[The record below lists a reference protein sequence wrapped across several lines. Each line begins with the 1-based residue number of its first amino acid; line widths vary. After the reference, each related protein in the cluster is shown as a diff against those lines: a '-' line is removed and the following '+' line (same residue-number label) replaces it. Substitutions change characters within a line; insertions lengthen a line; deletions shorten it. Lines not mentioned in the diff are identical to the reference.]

1 MDGLEIVVS
10 KDALNGL
17 TNYDELIAYAK
28 TQVQPYEGMLVTED
42 QLGAAKDIMARMRKV
57 AKAAS
62 DLRIRTEKEH
72 AAKIALTVQQLKE
85 ISSTFTDAAG
95 KIDTQV
101 KEIVSKRK
109 AEKRE
114 ELRQYFLSVVGIAGK
129 YIDFE
134 DVEDEKWQNASVS
147 IETAK
152 AQIDEAVKE
161 FQSATMAVESL
172 EADPAIKAAVQNE
185 FKRTKSLAKAVKLR
199 STLEQMAAEQQRRRE
214 AEQAAKEKA
223 EKEAAENA
231 ERLAQAAKAVEA
243 QSVPVQQETGLPVEE
258 VWEITFTV
266 NGTRAQFAALKEFLN
281 RNGMKYRKAV

>member
-1 MDGLEIVVS
+1 MNGLEIIVS

-17 TNYDELIAYAK
+17 TNYDELIAYSK
-28 TQVQPYEGMLVTED
+28 EQLKPYEGMLVTED
-42 QLGAAKDIMARMRKV
+42 QIGAAKDIVARMRKV

-109 AEKRE
+109 AEKRS
-114 ELRQYFLSVVGIAGK
+114 ELEQYFLSVVGIAGK
-129 YIDFE
+129 YIDFV

-161 FQSATMAVESL
+161 FQNATMAVESL
-172 EADPAIKAAVQNE
+172 DADLGIKAAVERE
-185 FKRTKSLAKAVKLR
+185 FKRTKSLAAAIQLR
-199 STLEQMAAEQQRRRE
+199 TTLEQMAAEQKRRRE
-214 AEQAAKEKA
+214 AEQAAREKA

-231 ERLAQAAKAVEA
+231 ERLAQEAKTAEAASE
-243 QSVPVQQETGLPVEE
+243 PVQQETALPVED
-258 VWEITFTV
+258 VWEITFAV
-266 NGTRAQFAALKEFLN
+266 SGTRAQFAALKEFLI
-281 RNGMKYRKAV
+281 RNGMKYRRA

>member
-1 MDGLEIVVS
+1 MNGLEIVVS

-17 TNYDELIAYAK
+17 TNYDELIAYSK
-28 TQVQPYEGMLVTED
+28 EQLKPYEGMLVTED
-42 QLGAAKDIMARMRKV
+42 QIGAAKDIVARMRKV

-109 AEKRE
+109 AEKRS
-114 ELRQYFLSVVGIAGK
+114 ELEQYFLSVVGIAGK
-129 YIDFE
+129 YIDFV

-172 EADPAIKAAVQNE
+172 EAEPAIKAAVQNE
-185 FKRTKSLAKAVKLR
+185 FKRTKSLAKAVQLR
-199 STLEQMAAEQQRRRE
+199 STLEQMAAEQKRRRE
-214 AEQAAKEKA
+214 AEQAAREKA

-231 ERLAQAAKAVEA
+231 ERLAQEAKTAEAASE
-243 QSVPVQQETGLPVEE
+243 PVQQETSLPVEE
-258 VWEITFTV
+258 VWEITFAV
-266 NGTRAQFAALKEFLN
+266 SGTRAQFAALKEFLI
-281 RNGMKYRKAV
+281 RNGMKYRRA